1 MDNPLDAEMA
11 RVFNPQLIDVKP
23 DVAREYTITDLLHKI
38 DPSATIDPLAES
50 LILDIAD
57 DFIDTV
63 VHLSF
68 EAAKMKPQNGNTLT
82 ADDVNYTII
91 HKFGEHIPGSTNYG
105 AKAQRSGI
113 PSETYQKITE
123 HIDKLEND

>member
-23 DVAREYTITDLLHKI
+23 DIAREYTITDLLHKI

-57 DFIDTV
+57 DFIDTIV
-63 VHLSF
+63 QLSF
-68 EAAKMKPQNGNTLT
+68 DAAKLKNTNTLT
-82 ADDVNYTII
+82 AEDVSYVISN
-91 HKFGEHIPGSTNYG
+91 KFGEPGSSYG
-105 AKAQRSGI
+105 ARAQRSGI
-113 PSETYQKITE
+113 PADSYQKITE
-123 HIDKLEND
+123 HIDKLDTD